1 MTVSARTG
9 LKALGFLLALVAL
22 AGFALI
28 IIFQSRPFRDWLQA
42 EVSRRTGYEVRAAS
56 LGFRPPF
63 TILADGVQIANAQ
76 QFQFNA
82 SRLSATLNPFDFVSP
97 TIYRLEVDGPIL
109 QLDIDEMMKLP
120 TKGTAQIALRRLQ
133 VQKGTVVLKK
143 GAQTILELPRM
154 NLTAE
159 NINLAEQSGVRLRA
173 DVPQLNGEAEV
184 RIQGQPREF
193 ESEITIRPK
202 PSKSLLAQ
210 VAKPRTPGELLHL
223 RIKLRAPEQRNASA
237 TIESKFNQLT
247 IGATELTGTLEAQLT
262 IDPGF
267 SAADFSSQATLTDFP
282 NNFSPVPLQLAA
294 GTAAVTCAGKFS
306 IPGKTL
312 TVNTCKLKSPFG
324 NGVGEGQ
331 VTFVPEPKF
340 VDAKLVLR
348 DLPLDT
354 FKAHFP
360 APLNRWS
367 YQGQGQMTLNLEGA
381 WNTLGVKG
389 TIHSDTIEV
398 RGDEMAVANISVS
411 APFEWTKPTLR
422 FTATKIRANKLAYT
436 PKERWQAATEKLQLD
451 AAFDYQAGQA
461 VRLSGLIE
469 SAGVKFS
476 SADSA
481 KVGEN
486 LSLRGPFELVVDP
499 AKSAARLSGKFS
511 AGGGELL
518 WGKFFGDLKSQSPVL
533 ELDADY
539 LHGQDRL
546 DCRRCN
552 LNLAKVGRFE
562 IGGAIEHLTE
572 TPVLHLHASSANFS
586 PSGFF
591 DFFLRETF
599 NRQYPILDKL
609 AVGGQMAF
617 RLQLEGKLDAIN
629 VAGNLSLK
637 GGELRVKSDDW
648 QIGPIALDLPLRVRL
663 APTPQKEN
671 GAPRIGTMKVERVRF
686 ANQTVAPIAT
696 TISLWGNALRF
707 HRPMRLGIFGGE
719 IEIGNL
725 FWPDVINDPKQV
737 SFSAEAKR
745 LNLEDMTQAMNWPR
759 FSGMLTGSIPAV
771 QSTKDI
777 LRTRGEVQAALFG
790 GQVRIAKLEIENPF
804 SALASIKLDAQ
815 LTDIELEQLS
825 KTFAFGRISG
835 TLEGSV
841 DGLVLT
847 AGQPSELS
855 ADLRSV
861 DRGGEQ
867 RISVEALN
875 KITVLSSGQEAGALY
890 GGLASFFDSFRYSK
904 LGFKAHLKNDRLTL
918 RGVESRGDQEYLVV
932 GSFLPPTVNVVS
944 HTQVIAF
951 SELLRRLERI
961 NKSDKPSVQ

>member
-22 AGFALI
+22 VSLALI
-28 IIFQSRPFRDWLQA
+28 IVFQSRPFRDWLQA
-42 EVSRRTGYEVRAAS
+42 EISRRTGYEVRAAS

-63 TILADGVQIANAQ
+63 TILADAVQIANAQ

-120 TKGTAQIALRRLQ
+120 TQGTAQIALRRLQ
-133 VQKGTVVLKK
+133 VQNGTVVLKK
-143 GAQTILELPRM
+143 GAQTVLELPRM

-159 NINLAEQSGVRLRA
+159 NINLAEQSGVSLSA

-184 RIQGQPREF
+184 RIQGQPRDF
-193 ESEITIRPK
+193 VSEITIRPK
-202 PSKSLLAQ
+202 PAKSLLAQ
-210 VAKPRTPGELLHL
+210 VAKPSTPGELLHL
-223 RIKLRAPEQRNASA
+223 RIKLRAPEQRDASA

-267 SAADFSSQATLTDFP
+267 SMADFSSQATLADFP
-282 NNFSPVPLQLAA
+282 KKFSPVPLQLTA
-294 GTAAVTCAGKFS
+294 GTATVTCAGKFS

-312 TVNTCKLKSPFG
+312 AVNTCQLKSPLG

-331 VTFVPEPKF
+331 VAFVPEPKF
-340 VDAKLVLR
+340 FDAKLVLR

-367 YQGQGQMTLNLEGA
+367 YQGQGQITLNLEGA

-499 AKSAARLSGKFS
+499 AKSAASLSGKFS

-518 WGKFFGDLKSQSPVL
+518 WGKFFGDFKSQSPVL

-572 TPVLHLHASSANFS
+572 SPVLHLQASSANFS

-591 DFFLRETF
+591 DFFLRGTF

-609 AVGGQMAF
+609 AVGGQMGF

-637 GGELRVKSDDW
+637 GGELRAKSGDW
-648 QIGPIALDLPLRVRL
+648 QIGPIALDLPFRIRL
-663 APTPQKEN
+663 APIPQEPSGK
-671 GAPRIGTMKVERVRF
+671 PSPGTLTVERVRF
-686 ANQTVAPIAT
+686 ANQTIAPITT
-696 TISLWGNALRF
+696 TISLWGNVLRF
-707 HRPMRLGIFGGE
+707 HR

-737 SFSAEAKR
+737 SFSAETKR

-759 FSGMLTGSIPAV
+759 FSGMLTGAIPAV

-777 LRTRGEVQAALFG
+777 LRTRGEIQAELFG

-815 LTDIELEQLS
+815 LMDIELEQLS

-890 GGLASFFDSFRYSK
+890 GGLASFFDSFHYSK

>member
-9 LKALGFLLALVAL
+9 LKTLGFLLALVAL
-22 AGFALI
+22 VSLTLI
-28 IIFQSRPFRDWLQA
+28 VVFQSRPFRDWLQA
-42 EVSRRTGYEVRAAS
+42 EIFRRTGYEVRAAS
-56 LGFRPPF
+56 LGFRLPF
-63 TILADGVQIANAQ
+63 TILADAVQIANAQ

-82 SRLSATLNPFDFVSP
+82 SRLSVTLNPFDFVSL
-97 TIYRLEVDGPIL
+97 TIYRLEVDRPIL
-109 QLDIDEMMKLP
+109 QLDLDEMMKSP
-120 TKGTAQIALRRLQ
+120 TKGTAQIALRRLR
-133 VQKGTVVLKK
+133 VQNGTVVLKK
-143 GAQTILELPRM
+143 GAQTLLELPRM

-159 NINLAEQSGVRLRA
+159 NINLTEQSGVRLRA

-184 RIQGQPREF
+184 RIQGQPRDF

-202 PSKSLLAQ
+202 PSNSLLPQ
-210 VAKPRTPGELLHL
+210 VAKPSAPGELLHL
-223 RIKLRAPEQRNASA
+223 RIKLRAPQHRAASA
-237 TIESKFNQLT
+237 TIESKFNQLA

-267 SAADFSSQATLTDFP
+267 SMTDFSSQATLADFP
-282 NNFSPVPLQLAA
+282 KNFSPVPLQLAA
-294 GTAAVTCAGKFS
+294 GTAAVTCTGKFS
-306 IPGKTL
+306 IPGMML
-312 TVNTCKLKSPFG
+312 TVNKFQLKSPLG
-324 NGVGEGQ
+324 NGAGEAQ
-331 VTFVPEPKF
+331 ISFAPEPEI
-340 VDAKLVLR
+340 VNAKLVLR

-354 FKAHFP
+354 FKALFP

-367 YQGQGQMTLNLEGA
+367 YQGQGQITFKLQGG
-381 WNTLGVKG
+381 WNSLGVKG
-389 TIHSDTIEV
+389 TIHSDTMQV
-398 RGDEMAVANISVS
+398 RGDKMAVANISVS
-411 APFEWTKPTLR
+411 APFEWIKPTLR
-422 FTATKIRANKLAYT
+422 FTATKIRANKLVYT

-451 AAFDYQAGQA
+451 AAFDYRAGQA

-499 AKSAARLSGKFS
+499 AKSAASLSGKFS

-552 LNLAKVGRFE
+552 LNLAKIGRFE
-562 IGGAIEHLTE
+562 VGGTIEHLTE
-572 TPVLHLHASSANFS
+572 TPVLYLQASSADFS

-609 AVGGQMAF
+609 AGGGQMAF
-617 RLQLEGKLDAIN
+617 RLHLEGKLDAIN

-637 GGELRVKSDDW
+637 GGELRVKSGDW
-648 QIGPIALDLPLRVRL
+648 QIGPMALDLPFQIRL
-663 APTPQKEN
+663 AQTRQEPSGKPS
-671 GAPRIGTMKVERVRF
+671 PGTLTVERARF
-686 ANQTVAPIAT
+686 ANQTIAPIAT

-707 HRPMRLGIFGGE
+707 HQPIHLGIFGGE
-719 IEIGNL
+719 IEIGDL

-737 SFSAEAKR
+737 SFSAETKR
-745 LNLEDMTQAMNWPR
+745 LNLEDLTQAMNWPR

-777 LRTRGEVQAALFG
+777 LRTRGEIQAELFG
-790 GQVRIAKLEIENPF
+790 GQVRMAKLEIENPF

-835 TLEGSV
+835 TLEGSI

-961 NKSDKPSVQ
+961 NKTDKPSVQ